1 MSINFEKICNNL
13 SLGNII
19 ENVEKI
25 NGGITNQMYKVQ
37 TTKGKF
43 AIKIINKHRI
53 QKSKNILKNIEFS
66 EQIATIANLNNINSI
81 PAIRFNNKYVQNI
94 DDEYILVYK
103 WYDGKILLTKEID
116 IEKVKIIANM
126 LAKLHKIV
134 PKSDIKSEKYTKID
148 YNIYY
153 QKLKNTND
161 YWSRDFIEKF
171 NILNEIYDKVY
182 YNYSKLSDEKS
193 YIHKDLNRKNIM
205 WNSSTPYIIDWETAT
220 IGNPSIDFFNSAW
233 FLTADADEEK
243 YKAFANSYFETN
255 KFKDN
260 INISAYSAII
270 EECNWL
276 EFSLKRALAIQSND
290 VDEINLGKNSINDSL
305 TEIVNYYKKIPM
317 MIKICTNYC
326 EL

>member
-19 ENVEKI
+19 ENAEKI
-25 NGGITNQMYKVQ
+25 NGGITNQMYKIQ

-43 AIKIINKHRI
+43 AVQIINKHRI
-53 QKSKNILKNIEFS
+53 QKNKNILKNIEFS

-81 PAIRFNNKYVQNI
+81 SAIRFNNKYVQNI

-103 WYDGKILLTKEID
+103 WCDGTILLTKEID

-161 YWSRDFIEKF
+161 YWSRNFIEKF

-182 YNYSKLSDEKS
+182 YNYNKLSDEKS

-205 WNSSTPYIIDWETAT
+205 WNNNTPYIVDWETAT
-220 IGNPSIDFFNSAW
+220 IGNSSIDFFNSAW

-276 EFSLKRALAIQSND
+276 EFSLKRALAIESND
-290 VDEINLGKNSINDSL
+290 INEIDLGKNSINDSL
-305 TEIVNYYKKIPM
+305 TEIINYYNKIPM
-317 MIKICTNYC
+317 MLKYC
-326 EL
+326 EDCM